1 MAGSHEVTGS
11 NPVFST
17 IFCDLFSLIHTYF
30 GVIVKSNVTFMT
42 YEFPTNK
49 KPRIIPSRTRTRL
62 TMVNFLI

>member
-30 GVIVKSNVTFMT
+30 EVIVDIT
-42 YEFPTNK
+42 Y
-49 KPRIIPSRTRTRL
+49 RISDTSDTYILR
-62 TMVNFLI
+62 